1 MDLTSKSLHIAFL
14 QITPERVLNFL
25 LPACG
30 AMQVPG
36 PREFEE
42 WFLSTAETT
51 LHGYSGNEQKLILQ
65 HIREYTGEYASER
78 ELPPFSLL
86 VHYGEKALDY
96 DQDSPVCRFEQV
108 LSWRQDYLQLGQDL
122 FTTAWL
128 AHRMYTLG
136 LPPASF
142 SWPAVIPTDHAV
154 LNEIVHSG
162 LAENHHHLYGSA
174 QVFAITWSQVMCYPE
189 TLQQKQ
195 GWFDEALRA
204 RSSRGTAD
212 NVWPLQRRLAY
223 AAAFR
228 CMLFHWLQEPQQT
241 RERAKEYEKG
251 LLGFHRGYFAD
262 AQALHDLKPQTAA
275 LRAMA
280 GIRFPQPPGQRDACL
295 DYAFTTAL
303 ARELDADYR
312 ILAGE
317 RYFLYQ
323 CFLACF
329 SHRFSPEF
337 QWLFYSYLLLK
348 ANFRVE
354 LIQANREVGFLN
366 FQKYQG
372 RKGDLWQMPAY
383 WNEACRTAVNAS
395 IHEQSLTSLET
406 RVTPANQGREI
417 LTGLWSID
425 QAKQF
430 YDGVDTSGLRFP
442 FGEGCEAGT
451 KDFYFVLHFPK
462 SRDRAVPLEEGL
474 YSAGC
479 RHQELRRRIRRQS
492 IELAKVLSNYE
503 YPCRRIR
510 GIDACANEIGC
521 RPEVFANV
529 FRFLRQFPTEFYRKS
544 SLCVSQPYL
553 SATYHVGEDFLDIAD
568 GLRAIDEAVYFLN
581 LKRGDRLGHALAL
594 GVDPRVHYQVKGCRI
609 VLPKQDYLDNL
620 VWLYYRSAELNISI
634 PLNLRHQIQTEAETL
649 FKEIY
654 QEPFQSPASGRTPT
668 LRDYY
673 CSWFL
678 RGDSPERY
686 KTGSLNH
693 VWFSDF
699 FDSFALNRSH
709 RIKESLEKY
718 RRDDQITA
726 LYHAYHYNMKARV
739 LGGVTDTAK
748 ISEEYIVLMEQMQ
761 SAMQRYINDLG
772 ICIECNPSSN
782 TLIGTFQDYG
792 KHPVLYF
799 NNLCLQHSPKAV
811 QLHVSINTDDQG
823 VFDTSLSFEYALL
836 YAALAAMTDGNNSRL
851 YSDREIEG
859 YLRSLRQMGREQI
872 FPTARHTEQLS

>member
-14 QITPERVLNFL
+14 QITPERVLNVL
-25 LPACG
+25 MPAGG
-30 AMQVPG
+30 AMRIPG
-36 PREFEE
+36 PKKFEE
-42 WFLSTAETT
+42 WFLSAAETT
-51 LHGYSGNEQKLILQ
+51 LHGYSGNEQDLILR
-65 HIREYTGEYASER
+65 HIRESSEEYASER
-78 ELPPFSLL
+78 DLPPFSLL
-86 VHYGEKALDY
+86 VHYGEKVLDY

-108 LSWRQDYLQLGQDL
+108 LGWRKDYLQLGQDL

-128 AHRMYTLG
+128 AHRMHTLG
-136 LPPASF
+136 LPPAGF

-154 LNEIVHSG
+154 LNEIVRGG

-189 TLQQKQ
+189 TLQKKQ

-223 AAAFR
+223 AAALR
-228 CMLFHWLQEPQQT
+228 CMLFHWLQDPPQTQEQW
-241 RERAKEYEKG
+241 RRQAESYEKG
-251 LLGFHRGYFAD
+251 LLSFHRGYFAD
-262 AQALHDLKPQTAA
+262 AQALHDLKAQTAA

-280 GIRFPQPPGQRDACL
+280 GVRFPQPPGRQAACL
-295 DYAFTTAL
+295 DYTFTAAL
-303 ARELDADYR
+303 AQELNADYR

-317 RYFLYQ
+317 RHFLYR
-323 CFLACF
+323 CFLDCF
-329 SHRFSPEF
+329 SHRFPPKL

-348 ANFRVE
+348 ANFRTE

-383 WNEACRTAVNAS
+383 WNEACRTAINAP
-395 IHEQSLTSLET
+395 IHEQSLASLET
-406 RVTPANQGREI
+406 RVTPGDRGKAILAN
-417 LTGLWSID
+417 LWSID
-425 QAKQF
+425 QAALF
-430 YDGVDTSGLRFP
+430 YRGADISARRFP
-442 FGEGCEAGT
+442 FGKGAEN

-462 SRDRAVPLEEGL
+462 SRDRKEGL
-474 YSAGC
+474 DSAGC
-479 RHQELRRRIRRQS
+479 RHQELRRRIRGQS
-492 IELAKVLSNYE
+492 IELAKLLSNYE

-521 RPEVFANV
+521 RPEVFANA
-529 FRFLRQFPTEFYRKS
+529 FRFLRQFPTEFYRRN

-594 GVDPRVHYQVKGCRI
+594 GVDPRIHYRVKGCRI

-634 PLNLRHQIQTEAETL
+634 PLNLRHQIQTEAEAL

-654 QEPFQSPASGRTPT
+654 QELFQHPASGGLPT

-678 RGDSPERY
+678 RGDSPQRY
-686 KTGSLNH
+686 RTGTLDR

-699 FDSFALNRSH
+699 FDSFALNESYRV
-709 RIKESLEKY
+709 KEALEKY
-718 RRDDQITA
+718 RRDEQVTA
-726 LYHAYHYNMKARV
+726 LYHAYHYNTKARK
-739 LGGVTDTAK
+739 LGNETGTAK
-748 ISEEYIVLMEQMQ
+748 ISEEYILLMEQMQ
-761 SAMQRYINDLG
+761 SAMQRYVNDLG
-772 ICIECNPSSN
+772 VCIECNPSSN
-782 TLIGTFQDYG
+782 TLIGTFLDYG

-799 NNLCLQHSPKAV
+799 NNMRLQQSPEAV
-811 QLHVSINTDDQG
+811 QLHVSINTDDLG

-836 YAALAAMTDGNNSRL
+836 YAALADMTDGNNNRL

-859 YLRSLRQMGREQI
+859 YLRLLRRMGREQV
-872 FPTARHTEQLS
+872 FPTARSLGRPS